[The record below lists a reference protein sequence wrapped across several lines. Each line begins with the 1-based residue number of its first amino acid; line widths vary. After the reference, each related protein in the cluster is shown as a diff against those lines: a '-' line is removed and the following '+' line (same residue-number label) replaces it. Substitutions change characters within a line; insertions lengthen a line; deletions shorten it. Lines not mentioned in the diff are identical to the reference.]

1 MRTKSF
7 DPQYLLSG
15 VRLPCQWETDI
26 MCCLQSFYQ
35 RLRLWRRGPEVS
47 VHLERN
53 IMTKSQHKIQVEK
66 KGKHITNVAEFNDSW
81 KR

>member
-1 MRTKSF
+1 
-7 DPQYLLSG
+7 
-15 VRLPCQWETDI
+15 